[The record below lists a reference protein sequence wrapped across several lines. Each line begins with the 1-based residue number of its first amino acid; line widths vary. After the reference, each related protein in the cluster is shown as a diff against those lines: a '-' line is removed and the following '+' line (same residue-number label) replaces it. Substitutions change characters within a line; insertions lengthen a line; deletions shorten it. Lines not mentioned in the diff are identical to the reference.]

1 MISRYITF
9 LAIVA
14 LEIYIYLYA
23 NQLAN
28 YEPSLTFQ
36 LAARYSARLSFLLYL
51 IATAYTMS
59 FGLRTIFD
67 KPNWKGLFG
76 TFVIGFGI
84 NHLIHFGYLFTYHSL
99 SGLEVFSTNNLAGA
113 LGYITLVMGA
123 YFSITLKKCTG
134 FFYWAFSAGSLFIAV
149 IFVVTYMRRLSKE
162 YPLATSEWLIKVLLT
177 LAIISIVMIV
187 IRVLLDLIL
196 VRRTNQNPN

>member
-1 MISRYITF
+1 MVSRYITF
-9 LAIVA
+9 LAILA

-36 LAARYSARLSFLLYL
+36 LAARYSARLSFLLYFVA
-51 IATAYTMS
+51 ITFTMF

-76 TFVIGFGI
+76 TFVLGFAI
-84 NHLIHFGYLFTYHSL
+84 NHLIHFGYLYTYHSL
-99 SGLEVFSTNNLAGA
+99 SGFEVFSTNNLPGA
-113 LGYITLVMGA
+113 LGYITLVVGA
-123 YFSITLKKCTG
+123 YFSVTLKKCTG
-134 FFYWAFSAGSLFIAV
+134 FFYWAFSVGSLFIAA
-149 IFVVTYMRRLSKE
+149 IFVVTYMRRLSKQ

-177 LAIISIVMIV
+177 LAIVSITMIA
-187 IRVLLDLIL
+187 IRVLQDLIL
-196 VRRTNQNPN
+196 ARRINQKSD